1 MIVNCIIFTSQ
12 TLNIDSTRVLI
23 AGDSHTEKSLNPD
36 FFANAQNISQA
47 AEPYVLTYW
56 KLRHIFKYYKPD
68 TLILGFAPHNISQFN
83 DYKFSSR
90 KWSQEMFKR
99 SYPIE
104 SYKNVENLIPINYF
118 DFYTTLW
125 KQTAFYPKRKHVNY
139 LGKYSNNKFND
150 VSDWESTIKRHYE
163 WNGEVLGV
171 SDVCVSYLDSIMKIS
186 QKQEIIVVLTSN
198 PVYNKYFDK
207 IPNYI
212 MKKYKSVLERYENQ
226 AIIFEKMQETAYPDS
241 LFLDA
246 DHLNLSGANR
256 FTQEL
261 ITYLNKN
268 KQTKSVKIND

>member
-1 MIVNCIIFTSQ
+1 MIINCIIFTSQ
-12 TLNIDSTRVLI
+12 SVNIDNTRILI
-23 AGDSHTEKSLNPD
+23 AGDSHTQKSLNPD
-36 FFANAQNISQA
+36 FFENAQNISQG

-104 SYKNVENLIPINYF
+104 NFKDVENIIPINYF
-118 DFYTTLW
+118 DFYITLW
-125 KQTAFYPKRKHVNY
+125 KQTAFSPKRKHVNY

-150 VSDWESTIKRHYE
+150 VSDWQSTIKGHYL
-163 WNGEVLGV
+163 WNDKVLGV
-171 SDVCVSYLDSIMKIS
+171 SEVSVNYLDSIIKIS
-186 QKQEIIVVLTSN
+186 QQQEIIVILTSS

-207 IPNYI
+207 IPRSI
-212 MKKYKSVLERYENQ
+212 MKKFNSLKEQYENQ
-226 AIIFEKMQETAYPDS
+226 AIIFDKTQEISYPDS

-246 DHLNLSGANR
+246 DHLNLDGATR
-256 FTQEL
+256 FTNEL
-261 ITYLNKN
+261 IIHLNN
-268 KQTKSVKIND
+268 KTQTTTINIK